1 MQFITLD
8 QINQILPSLDLV
20 PEIEKGFQAYSEG
33 LVTVPP
39 IGEMI
44 LEKGETHIKYG
55 FVKGGEFYV
64 IKIASGFYGNPKL
77 GLSSSNGLMLLF
89 SQNTGELKCVLLDEG
104 HLTNI
109 RTAVAGAIVAKH
121 LAPRRVEKIGIVGA
135 GIQGRLQLHYL
146 KDIIECRDV
155 MVWGISKEELERYK
169 VDMEQEG
176 FRVETTKDTSLIQ
189 EQCNLI
195 VTSTPSKEPLL
206 RAEHVQKGTH
216 ITAMGSDTT
225 EKQELDPVILK
236 NADLVVA
243 DSIEQCM
250 VRGEIFQ
257 AMKAGE
263 LEKEKV
269 VELGNVISGAVQGR
283 ISPDQV
289 SVADL
294 TGVAV
299 QDINI
304 ASAVFTAFQEEGS

>member
-55 FVKGGEFYV
+55 FVKGDEYYV
-64 IKIASGFYGNPKL
+64 IKIASGFYGNPEL

-121 LAPRRVEKIGIVGA
+121 LAPGNVEKIGIVGA

-146 KDIIECRDV
+146 KDIVACRDV
-155 MVWGISKEELERYK
+155 MVWGISKEELDQYK
-169 VDMEQEG
+169 IDMEKEG
-176 FRVETTKDTSLIQ
+176 FKVETCNSTEPIQ
-189 EQCNLI
+189 KQCNLI
-195 VTSTPSKEPLL
+195 VTSTPSMKPLL
-206 RAEHVQKGTH
+206 SAEHVRKGTH

-236 NADLVVA
+236 NADLIVA

-250 VRGEIFQ
+250 LRGEIFQ
-257 AMKAGE
+257 ATKAGE
-263 LEKEKV
+263 IKIEKA
-269 VELGNVISGAVQGR
+269 VELGNVISGSMQGR
-283 ISPDQV
+283 VSDEQV

-304 ASAVFTAFQEEGS
+304 ASAVYRAFKESGK